1 MHCKSSIY
9 AVAALAVLGS
19 GLASPLSTALL
30 RPLSSTWERTRC
42 GGPGSSDLITEWGL
56 LSSPSLSLS
65 YALLNLHVIRKNVSA
80 SEAPL
85 PEYPRPMLVRAAP
98 TAHSTL
104 SPQSLRDRGDKSN
117 WISMNGFACT
127 PSISV
132 SQLAFHNHSLFLCVR
147 SLWEWE
153 QDTSGGREPPFG
165 RTLNQSIL
173 VPFPVESCL
182 SGVAPKDSKSQ
193 VKSMW

>member
-1 MHCKSSIY
+1 MLWSVLCMWPPWPSLAAAWHRHFPQLCCDRCPQLGRGRGAVGLDQVISSLNGGFSLLSFFLSRMHC
-9 AVAALAVLGS
+9 
-19 GLASPLSTALL
+19 
-30 RPLSSTWERTRC
+30 
-42 GGPGSSDLITEWGL
+42 LICT
-56 LSSPSLSLS
+56 SCF
-65 YALLNLHVIRKNVSA
+65 RKNVSA
-80 SEAPL
+80 SVAPL

-104 SPQSLRDRGDKSN
+104 SPQSLRDRGDQSN

-127 PSISV
+127 PSFSV
-132 SQLAFHNHSLFLCVR
+132 SQLAFDKHSLFLCVR

-165 RTLNQSIL
+165 KTLNQSIL

-182 SGVAPKDSKSQ
+182 SGVAPTDSKSQ